1 MTDCGSLDVTIVE
14 AKNLPN
20 MDAGLLHSSSDMT
33 DAYVVVACPGMSKS
47 TEQKTK
53 VILDSLNPTWNETF
67 KFVLC
72 TSIENNVNANLV
84 LRIKDQ
90 DYGATDDDVGGCTL
104 NLQRVATSKV
114 FDDWVVI
121 SKDAK
126 IHVRITYTH
135 PALFHGRSWMH
146 DTRPHIED
154 KTLTQISIPGAHDTC
169 TSRIHAETSELCPD
183 APDIVKKLATWP
195 GIASVLKKITAGWS
209 RAQSHTVAELARHRR
224 PLSRRPHMFQ
234 GR

>member
-1 MTDCGSLDVTIVE
+1 M
-14 AKNLPN
+14 
-20 MDAGLLHSSSDMT
+20 
-33 DAYVVVACPGMSKS
+33 
-47 TEQKTK
+47 
-53 VILDSLNPTWNETF
+53 
-67 KFVLC
+67 
-72 TSIENNVNANLV
+72 NANLV

-114 FDDWVVI
+114 FDDWIVI

-126 IHVRITYTH
+126 IHVRITYTP

-209 RAQSHTVAELARHRR
+209 RAQSHTVAELLDIGVRYLDVRICSKGDEIWTVHGMYSEPLATVFHEIARR
-224 PLSRRPHMFQ
+224 
-234 GR
+234 